1 MFPDFTKLECP
12 FVRKRYKINKDHW
25 KEHGSKMGL
34 REPEVYLVTPELN
47 PDYAWVMEHPATF
60 ACEKLD
66 GCLHPSTKIVTNRGL
81 IDISKIVLK
90 NMNVEVLSYNINED
104 TIEYKPITHYHSYK
118 RKGKLFRVSFPRL
131 SGGSTSIVCTG
142 EHKFYRQKEWIKAED
157 LRAGETVTLLEKRE
171 QISYPQQQAI
181 IGIALGDGHIYK
193 SGVTN
198 IKYSL
203 QFSQGIAQTDYFN
216 FKVRLLGS
224 LCRRLSGKY
233 FGGYEGSKEVL
244 RANCTVHPAINDILK
259 RAFFTTEEK
268 KVCSNLITDLD
279 IIGVAFWYMDDGSLC
294 TGNKQQPRAF
304 FAAFRY
310 DDDEADLLCGRLRGL
325 GFDCSVNKTANG
337 NIIGLTKEGSKA
349 FFHTVSP
356 FLHSSMA
363 YKLPPEYRVPS
374 FWDNYKSIDNP
385 LLKESVISSIE
396 LVDKYRGFAS
406 PNVYDL
412 TVGDNNNYFASDGVL
427 VHNSNVGVLMENG
440 RVKEVQN
447 RKNEVDTLQYIGGR
461 FYIMEGLFTAA
472 GKGLLHRDGL
482 QYGELLGP
490 KLNGNPYKLSM
501 HVWYPFTK
509 ARLDLVYKS
518 FTKYPRDFW
527 GWSEWF
533 RTGLKSLYT
542 KKKSTQSGHTED
554 IPAEGV
560 VFTNRPLGSDEFHPR
575 MAKLRVDMYP
585 WHYWDKIEIYD
596 LEPTWRANQ
605 NEL

>member
-12 FVRKRYKINKDHW
+12 FVRKRYKVNKDHW

-60 ACEKLD
+60 ACEKLH
-66 GCLHPSTKIVTNRGL
+66 G
-81 IDISKIVLK
+81 
-90 NMNVEVLSYNINED
+90 
-104 TIEYKPITHYHSYK
+104 
-118 RKGKLFRVSFPRL
+118 
-131 SGGSTSIVCTG
+131 
-142 EHKFYRQKEWIKAED
+142 
-157 LRAGETVTLLEKRE
+157 
-171 QISYPQQQAI
+171 
-181 IGIALGDGHIYK
+181 
-193 SGVTN
+193 
-198 IKYSL
+198 
-203 QFSQGIAQTDYFN
+203 
-216 FKVRLLGS
+216 
-224 LCRRLSGKY
+224 
-233 FGGYEGSKEVL
+233 
-244 RANCTVHPAINDILK
+244 
-259 RAFFTTEEK
+259 
-268 KVCSNLITDLD
+268 
-279 IIGVAFWYMDDGSLC
+279 
-294 TGNKQQPRAF
+294 
-304 FAAFRY
+304 
-310 DDDEADLLCGRLRGL
+310 
-325 GFDCSVNKTANG
+325 
-337 NIIGLTKEGSKA
+337 
-349 FFHTVSP
+349 
-356 FLHSSMA
+356 
-363 YKLPPEYRVPS
+363 
-374 FWDNYKSIDNP
+374 
-385 LLKESVISSIE
+385 
-396 LVDKYRGFAS
+396 
-406 PNVYDL
+406 
-412 TVGDNNNYFASDGVL
+412 
-427 VHNSNVGVLMENG
+427 SNVGVLMENG

-490 KLNGNPYKLSM
+490 KLNGNPYKLPM

-542 KKKSTQSGHTED
+542 KKKSTQSGHTEE

-575 MAKLRVDMYP
+575 MAKLRMDMYP